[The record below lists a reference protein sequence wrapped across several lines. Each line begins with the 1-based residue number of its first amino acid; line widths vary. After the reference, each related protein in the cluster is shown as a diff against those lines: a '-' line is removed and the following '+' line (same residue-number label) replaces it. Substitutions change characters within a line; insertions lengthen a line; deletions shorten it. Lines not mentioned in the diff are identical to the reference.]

1 MRVMRDNEIAFSPN
15 PLVKHLRKPSS
26 EFTRMDIIRFI
37 QEKDIQMINFR
48 YVADDGQLK
57 TLNFVILNKEH
68 LENLL
73 ITGERVDGSSLFSFI
88 EAGSSD
94 LYLLPKYRTAY
105 VNPFEST
112 PTLDILCGFYTNEGK
127 PLESSPEYILRKANE
142 KFRQETGHEY
152 KAMGELEYYVI
163 SEKQDVYVTPDQKG
177 YHSSEP
183 FAKWEH
189 FRKEAMKLIASCGG
203 MIKYG
208 HAEVGNFSTDTHLYE
223 QQEIEF
229 LPVNPEEAVD
239 QLVIAKWIL
248 RMLSMRY
255 GVTISFAPKIT
266 VGKAGSGLHVH
277 MQAVDEGRNVMVEN
291 GKLSDTARKMIGGLM
306 MTAGA
311 LTAFGN
317 TNPTSYLR
325 LVPHQEAPTY
335 ICWGDRNRSALVRVP
350 LGWINNGNQMVCHAN
365 PLEPVSL
372 LDFSMKQTFEFRVPD
387 GSANLY
393 FLVAG
398 IIMSVLHGLKQDQ
411 HALKLSEKLYACG
424 NIFSENFKDKLNDL
438 EELPTS
444 CYDSALKLLE
454 MRSIFEEDGV
464 FPTGT
469 IDAVAAK
476 LQAYADKGL
485 SDKLLGNHDEIKKL
499 VDKYLYTM

>member
-1 MRVMRDNEIAFSPN
+1 MRVMRDNEIALSPN

-26 EFTRMDIIRFI
+26 EFTRGDIMRFI

-112 PTLDILCGFYTNEGK
+112 PTLDILCGFYNNEGK

-142 KFRQETGHEY
+142 KFRKETGYEY

-163 SEKQDVYVTPDQKG
+163 SEKNDVYPTPDQKG

-183 FAKWEH
+183 FAKWEQ

-208 HAEVGNFSTDTHLYE
+208 HSEVGNFSTETHLYE

-239 QLVIAKWIL
+239 QLIISKWIL
-248 RMLSMRY
+248 RMLSMKY
-255 GVTISFAPKIT
+255 GVTVSFAPKIT
-266 VGKAGSGLHVH
+266 VGKAGSGLHIH
-277 MQAVDEGRNVMVEN
+277 MQAVDEGRNLMVEN
-291 GKLSDTARKMIGGLM
+291 GKISDTARKMIGGLM
-306 MTAGA
+306 VTAGA

-350 LGWINNGNQMVCHAN
+350 LGWINNGNEMIRHAN
-365 PLEPVSL
+365 PLEPLSMQ
-372 LDFSMKQTFEFRVPD
+372 DFSMKQTFEFRVPD

-393 FLVAG
+393 LLVSG
-398 IIMSVLHGLKQDQ
+398 IILSVLHGYKQGEKSL
-411 HALKLSEKLYACG
+411 AIAEKLYACG
-424 NIFSENFKDKLNDL
+424 NIFSESFKHKLSEL

-444 CYDSALKLLE
+444 CEESADKLLE
-454 MRSIFEEDGV
+454 LRAIFEEDGI
-464 FPTGT
+464 FPAGT
-469 IDAVAAK
+469 IDSLAMK
-476 LQAYADKGL
+476 LKSFNDKGL
-485 SDKLLGNHDEIKKL
+485 SDKLLGNNEEIKKL
-499 VDKYLYTM
+499 VDKYLNTM